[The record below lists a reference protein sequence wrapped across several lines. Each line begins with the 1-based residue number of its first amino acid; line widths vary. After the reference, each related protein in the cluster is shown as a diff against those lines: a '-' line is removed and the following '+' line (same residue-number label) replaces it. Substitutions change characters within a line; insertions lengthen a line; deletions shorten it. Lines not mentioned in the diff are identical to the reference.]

1 MIYTDNFYKMKT
13 INKFAQLVE
22 IIEAAGAAPAGSLN
36 TKVGTAANTA
46 GGVGTA
52 VRAVAGGVGNVLKQ
66 AITDPSALGARM
78 KAAAEGGAEAAMKS
92 MTDNMKSLYGEQFFK
107 ELEAYQLK
115 LNFPVGLPKQGS
127 AVTIESPE
135 GPYSGV
141 VSTMATGNRGTEQ
154 VITYTVEATSESDP
168 IGLNKRVYT
177 IMLYDIKNPYHVKTV
192 AAEYTQD
199 GQLTKL
205 GDTGAVDN
213 ASTLV
218 YDNPNRVF
226 VVGAK
231 KDTFFEAPFTAGLTV
246 NQPYR
251 GKNINDDLIE
261 GTITKIITRNVTDTS
276 GNPVRVNTVQVL
288 GHYA

>member
-1 MIYTDNFYKMKT
+1 MKT

-22 IIEAAGAAPAGSLN
+22 ILEATAAPGSLAGSLN

-52 VRAVAGGVGNVLKQ
+52 VRAAAGGIGNVLKQ

-78 KAAAEGGAEAAMKS
+78 KATAEGGAEAAMKS

-107 ELEAYQLK
+107 ELEAYQMN

-127 AVTIESPE
+127 AVTIESAE

-141 VSTMATGNRGTEQ
+141 VSKMATGNRGNEQ
-154 VITYTVEATSESDP
+154 VITYTVEASSESDP

-177 IMLYDIKNPYHVKTV
+177 IMLYDIRNPYHVKTV

-199 GQLTKL
+199 GKLTKL
-205 GDTGAVDN
+205 GDSGAVDN
-213 ASTLV
+213 ASTLI
-218 YDNPNRVF
+218 YDNPNQVF

-231 KDTFFEAPFTAGLTV
+231 KDAFFEAPFTVGFVV

-261 GTITKIITRNVTDTS
+261 GTITKIITRDVTDTT
-276 GNPVRVNTVQVL
+276 GKKVKVNTVQVL